1 MFDKFL
7 MIGFGSIATSLIE
20 LCNLEGKYFNI
31 PITIIEPKEIR
42 HPELFENRNVKHIKQ
57 ALTPDNYKQLM
68 KGINEKTLVIDLSVN
83 VDSLMIIKY
92 CLEKGCAYINTSIEN
107 YEIGN
112 NKKKQNL
119 TYNDIKDNTI
129 YHRQLILEKLYHE
142 NKTSKNPIIVNAG
155 QNPGFI
161 QQYFKFALKQYA
173 KMQGKKLM
181 NGDYAK
187 LAHELGLKEILLC
200 EYDSQKT
207 NLKANKTNFY
217 NTWSCVGLQEEASD
231 YTTLSL
237 NNEDIEKMEKQG
249 IKIITPDEGEASNI
263 RYLPEYGM
271 NVKRSGICLD
281 HTGEP
286 FKYDGGMLIPH
297 SEICSL
303 SRFLQFQDD
312 SPTIMYVYRVCDVAI
327 ESLKHFK
334 DNNYK
339 VLKNNYVLEQKDII
353 DKEGFDSIGT
363 LLIFENG
370 DKMWCGSV
378 CSNND
383 AIKLGFK
390 ISTATSIQ
398 VSGAVFSFIEYM
410 FNHPEEGLNEAET
423 LHHDELLKTAKK
435 FLGNFYCKMI

>member
-1 MFDKFL
+1 MFDKFY

-20 LCNLEGKYFNI
+20 LCNLENKYFDI
-31 PITIIEPKEIR
+31 PITIIEPRDIK
-42 HPELFENRNVKHIKQ
+42 HPELFNNRQVTWMQ
-57 ALTPDNYKQLM
+57 TELTQDNYKQLL
-68 KGINEKTLVIDLSVN
+68 KGLNKNTLVIDLSVN

-107 YEIGN
+107 YATPHN
-112 NKKKQNL
+112 MKKKNL
-119 TYNDIKDNTI
+119 TYDDIKDNTI
-129 YHRQLILEKLYHE
+129 YHRELLLEKLYQE
-142 NKTSKNPIIVNAG
+142 NKTTKRPIIVNAG
-155 QNPGFI
+155 QNPGCI
-161 QQYFKFALKQYA
+161 QQYFKYALKQYA
-173 KMQGKKLM
+173 KMQGKKLIK
-181 NGDYAK
+181 GDYAK
-187 LAHELGLKEILLC
+187 LAHDLGLKEILLC

-207 NLKANKTNFY
+207 PLKPNKTNFY

-237 NNEDIEKMEKQG
+237 NNDDIEKMEKQG
-249 IKIITPDEGEASNI
+249 IQLIKPDEGEATNI

-281 HTGEP
+281 HTGKP
-286 FKYDGGMLIPH
+286 FSYDGGMLIPH

-303 SRFLQFQDD
+303 SRFLQYQEN
-312 SPTIMYVYRVCDVAI
+312 SPSIMYVYRVCDAAI

-339 VLKNNYVLEQKDII
+339 ILKNDYVLEQKDVN
-353 DKEGFDSIGT
+353 DDGFDSIGT

-378 CSNND
+378 VNNND
-383 AIKLGFK
+383 AKKLGFK

-398 VSGAVFSFIEYM
+398 VSGAVYAFIEYM
-410 FNHPEEGLNEAET
+410 FSHPEEGLNETET
-423 LHHDELLKTAKK
+423 LHHDEIFKKCKK
-435 FLGNFYCKMI
+435 FLGNFYCKML